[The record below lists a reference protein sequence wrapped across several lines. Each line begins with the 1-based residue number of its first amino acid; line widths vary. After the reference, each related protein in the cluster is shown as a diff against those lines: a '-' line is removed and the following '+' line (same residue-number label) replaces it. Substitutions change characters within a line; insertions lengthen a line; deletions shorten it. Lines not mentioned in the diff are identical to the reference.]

1 MIIQDLVD
9 KNAWMTKYDIS
20 IPIELYLKP
29 NLLYNIINLF
39 QTVIC
44 IQHNLVIYQYNNRRA
59 TPVIE
64 MQTISLFLNH
74 QTGFSLH
81 G

>member
-1 MIIQDLVD
+1 
-9 KNAWMTKYDIS
+9 MTFQYQL
-20 IPIELYLKP
+20 LYPKP
-29 NLLYNIINLF
+29 NVLYNIINLF

-44 IQHNLVIYQYNNRRA
+44 IQHNLIIYKYNNCRV